1 MIRVRILVPVHR
13 ANNKM
18 ANVTEYI
25 KESYIELT
33 EKVTWPTWRELQN
46 SAVLVLVAAFIIA
59 IVILAMDQAIHFLI
73 TQFYSSL
80 A

>member
-1 MIRVRILVPVHR
+1 
-13 ANNKM
+13 M
-18 ANVTEYI
+18 ASVAEYI

-46 SAVLVLVAAFIIA
+46 SAVLVLVAAIIIA
-59 IVILAMDQAIHFLI
+59 LVIFGMDQIIGFVLDK
-73 TQFYSSL
+73 FYTSL

>member
-1 MIRVRILVPVHR
+1 
-13 ANNKM
+13 M
-18 ANVTEYI
+18 AKVAEYI

-59 IVILAMDQAIHFLI
+59 IVILAMDQSIHYLLK
-73 TQFYSSL
+73 QFYTSL
-80 A
+80 T